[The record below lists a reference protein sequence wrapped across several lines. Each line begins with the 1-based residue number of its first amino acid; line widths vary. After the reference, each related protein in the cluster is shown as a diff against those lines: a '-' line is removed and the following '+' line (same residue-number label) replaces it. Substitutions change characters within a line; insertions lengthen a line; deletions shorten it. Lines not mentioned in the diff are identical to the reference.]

1 MTNISPRSW
10 VLMGFG
16 ISLISVVINVFV
28 LSSINEKLKDAESE
42 LSKLTTS
49 ISNQATEM
57 NRAEVIY
64 GQFATLNALA
74 RMAPADQRKSASDDS
89 IFLLQQYLDRKY
101 IAVNDIPTIE
111 VIKSEAEE
119 TAESLTFLANIKK
132 AREAG
137 NTAEVERIQE
147 QAEDL
152 INNSGVRKTELG
164 KKLQKSSEVADT
176 EKLSG
181 MDTGDITL
189 EVSPYL
195 KELDDQFIANYQKKE
210 ARIKELQKKK
220 EDLSWWASIATYLA
234 ITLQIFGLMFV
245 LTKDLTKD
253 LKERREKAEKEA
265 KAAEDEAELAIAEM
279 KEAVEDAEEAKAD
292 LYEIRE
298 DVEEAR
304 EEAEI
309 MERKTDEAR
318 DLLAELEEDIEKALE
333 EADRNKQ

>member
-1 MTNISPRSW
+1 MTNISPRTW
-10 VLMGFG
+10 VLFGFG
-16 ISLISVVINVFV
+16 ISLLSVVINVFV

-111 VIKSEAEE
+111 VIKSSAEE
-119 TAESLTFLANIKK
+119 IAESLAFLARVKK
-132 AREAG
+132 ARDEG
-137 NTAEVERIQE
+137 NTAEAERIAK
-147 QAEDL
+147 QADDVL
-152 INNSGVRKTELG
+152 KNVGVPKTELG
-164 KKLQKSSEVADT
+164 KKLQKSAEVADT
-176 EKLSG
+176 ETLAG
-181 MDTGDITL
+181 MDTGDILL
-189 EVSPYL
+189 EISPYL

-210 ARIKELQKKK
+210 ARIAELKKKK

-234 ITLQIFGLMFV
+234 ISLQLFGLMFV

-265 KAAEDEAELAIAEM
+265 KKAEEEAELAIAEM

-292 LYEIRE
+292 LVEIRE
-298 DVEEAR
+298 DVQEAR
-304 EEAEI
+304 EEAQT
-309 MERKTDEAR
+309 MERKADEAR
-318 DLLAELEEDIEKALE
+318 DLLAELEEDVEKALDEAE
-333 EADRNKQ
+333 ENKK